1 MSPNH
6 KATQAL
12 SILAEIENDE
22 LATEVE
28 VRELAIPTE
37 LHRQRLDR
45 ALVSLLPEFSR
56 NH

>member
-1 MSPNH
+1 MSPTH
-6 KATQAL
+6 EATQAL
-12 SILAEIENDE
+12 PTLAEIENDE
-22 LATEVE
+22 FATEIE